1 MAKQLEKPL
10 EIRVRANIA
19 GVPVSLIRNGRSEK
33 VTAIYG
39 RWRIADEWWGKE
51 VERDYFRVRTSAGL
65 VGDIFRD
72 TTSNR
77 WYLSK
82 ILD

>member
-1 MAKQLEKPL
+1 MAKQLKKPL
-10 EIRVRANIA
+10 EIGVRTNIA
-19 GVPVSLIRNGRSEK
+19 GVPVSLIRDGRSEK
-33 VTAIYG
+33 VTAIYE
-39 RWRIADEWWGKE
+39 RWRVADEWWGKE
-51 VERDYFRVRTSAGL
+51 VERDYFRVKTSAGL

-82 ILD
+82 IHD

>member
-1 MAKQLEKPL
+1 MAKQLEKPP
-10 EIRVRANIA
+10 EIKITANIN
-19 GVPVSLIRNGRSEK
+19 GVPICLTRNGRGEK
-33 VTAIYG
+33 VTAIYE

-51 VERDYFRVRTSAGL
+51 VVRDYFRIRTSAGL
-65 VGDIFRD
+65 VCDIFRD

-82 ILD
+82 IHD